1 MGVVKYRFKGQQ
13 EPDLLNF
20 DGQFITVGEV
30 KRLIAAKTKLQGMRE
45 YLGYTPIPP
54 SIHRHTDIFYT

>member
-1 MGVVKYRFKGQQ
+1 MGVIKYRFKGQQ

-30 KRLIAAKTKLQGMRE
+30 KRLIAAKTKLQGE
-45 YLGYTPIPP
+45 NAVK
-54 SIHRHTDIFYT
+54 